1 LKPLALP
8 AIGNLAVAQFG
19 WTIGL
24 AVVAAVVSYVVI
36 QIGRAAERVTRRRPF
51 VFVPAAGILVACF
64 AILFA
69 QTTDQ
74 PDLAVLFSGSRALSP
89 VVEQGAT
96 LSMGALAAL
105 VLFKGLAWGVSM
117 GSFRGGP
124 VFPAIFMGTAGGLL
138 ASNLPGLPE
147 GAAVAVVMGA
157 TVAAVLR
164 LPLASVVIALL
175 LTSSAGPSASPLIIL
190 AVVISH
196 LVADR
201 LFARNAATP
210 DNARDVGAPAAS
222 EPAPATTTA
231 S

>member
-1 LKPLALP
+1 
-8 AIGNLAVAQFG
+8 
-19 WTIGL
+19 
-24 AVVAAVVSYVVI
+24 
-36 QIGRAAERVTRRRPF
+36 
-51 VFVPAAGILVACF
+51 
-64 AILFA
+64 
-69 QTTDQ
+69 
-74 PDLAVLFSGSRALSP
+74 
-89 VVEQGAT
+89 
-96 LSMGALAAL
+96 

-222 EPAPATTTA
+222 EPTPATTTA